1 MKLFGA
7 MVLALL
13 ATIAIPLAA
22 LAAPAVGIDQAVA
35 LAQQSLRERG
45 LADRVHIVSA
55 TLERDSMMSAKK
67 HWFVRWS
74 ESIPRAER
82 KREVGVEVGMDGS
95 VVILV
100 KAPGQK

>member
-1 MKLFGA
+1 MKMLR
-7 MVLALL
+7 
-13 ATIAIPLAA
+13 AIPIALVASSALTLAA
-22 LAAPAVGIDQAVA
+22 VAAPAVTIDKAVA

-45 LADRVHIVSA
+45 LADRVYIASA
-55 TLERDSMMSAKK
+55 TLERDSMLSAKN

-74 ESIPRAER
+74 ESLPRPER
-82 KREVGVEVGMDGS
+82 KREIGVEVGMDGS

>member
-1 MKLFGA
+1 MNVLGTAAALVASSA
-7 MVLALL
+7 M
-13 ATIAIPLAA
+13 TLAA
-22 LAAPAVGIDQAVA
+22 FAAPAVGIDKAVE

-45 LADRVHIVSA
+45 FADRVYIVSA
-55 TLERDSMMSAKK
+55 TLERDSVMSAKR

-74 ESIPRAER
+74 ESLPRAER
-82 KREVGVEVGMDGS
+82 KREIGVEVGMDGS